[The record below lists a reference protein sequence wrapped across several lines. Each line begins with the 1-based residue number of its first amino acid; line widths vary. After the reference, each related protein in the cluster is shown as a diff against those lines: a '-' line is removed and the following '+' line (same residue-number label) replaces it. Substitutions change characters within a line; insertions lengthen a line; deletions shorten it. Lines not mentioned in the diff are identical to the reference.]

1 MGHYLVVLPPPNLP
15 GIQPV
20 PHKLDTWLL
29 LLKTRGL
36 NCTSDCSVCIW
47 QLSGSVWYFY
57 SQCRAEQMSPVGTL
71 CSSQLS
77 HWAEGAAAAAAAP
90 ARSACVLS
98 YLGRRPHTWAG
109 VALSLSWWIGWEFS
123 GCWDWFVHGQVTVE
137 AAWGSW
143 SQLLQTSPIASVW
156 DSDGLL
162 HSKLFQLWLCVFNCG
177 CLYENKDFLDW
188 TPRMKRRG
196 KILKTR
202 THLFLS
208 ETSECVWGCIFFRL
222 LDADSVGSFLSVGM
236 TGLILWFKEVGQT

>member
-1 MGHYLVVLPPPNLP
+1 MIKKLYQTSFCNLWATRYVSYNQPEASDGLICLDRFACMGMDNYLVVLPPPNLP

-77 HWAEGAAAAAAAP
+77 HWAEGAAAAAAP

-98 YLGRRPHTWAG
+98 YLGRRPHT
-109 VALSLSWWIGWEFS
+109 
-123 GCWDWFVHGQVTVE
+123 
-137 AAWGSW
+137 
-143 SQLLQTSPIASVW
+143 
-156 DSDGLL
+156 
-162 HSKLFQLWLCVFNCG
+162 
-177 CLYENKDFLDW
+177 
-188 TPRMKRRG
+188 
-196 KILKTR
+196 
-202 THLFLS
+202 
-208 ETSECVWGCIFFRL
+208 
-222 LDADSVGSFLSVGM
+222 
-236 TGLILWFKEVGQT
+236 